1 MIDKLTHWLVVTP
14 ARVLGNFESVLL
26 FGIRLWVSWDFLKS
40 GWLKVTSW
48 QNTLFLFQN
57 EYHTPVLPPEV
68 AAVLGAAGELA
79 FPALLIV
86 GLASRLGAV
95 GLFAVNVMAVV
106 SYADVLLS
114 EGFEA
119 ALAQHY
125 MWGFGLLVLIVFGPG
140 RLSLDHLLVRAPKRA
155 PSMAPAHAV

>member
-1 MIDKLTHWLVVTP
+1 MFDKLVQWFVVTP
-14 ARVLGNFESVLL
+14 ARVFGNFESVLL
-26 FGIRLWVSWDFLKS
+26 LGIRLWVSWDFLKS

-68 AAVLGAAGELA
+68 AAVMGAAGELA

-86 GLASRLGAV
+86 GLTSRLGAV

-125 MWGFGLLVLIVFGPG
+125 MWGFGLAVLIAFGPG
-140 RLSLDHLLVRAPKRA
+140 KLSLDHLLVRVPKRA
-155 PSMAPAHAV
+155 PSMTPAHAV